1 MSTNMNT
8 NRGVGVEKNDKN
20 ETIALIDQKGGQE
33 KIQQKEEIINEDN
46 KKSKFKMFKT
56 SNLINEFNNRPD
68 LDIEYEK
75 SFVAITRVIF
85 LSYIF
90 YLIVYS
96 ICWIIYYSIDN
107 TSILNEFNYLSLIGT
122 SSNII
127 IYLYS
132 AYLVV
137 LLIIFIFL
145 LIFELKQIRYK
156 QVKNDIQKRIAE
168 NKVDKAKAENN
179 FKEAISHYK
188 DSTDKIKLLEEKLD
202 SDHRKSLSKFGEF
215 YSKFSQVFAII
226 IIVYICVINLLA
238 FKFKPNAL
246 TFIGHSVWYI
256 EIILILYCI
265 YPFNIYLKCGF
276 ALIFSIQYESLSIY
290 EQYLQ
295 FFKIIPDSEDQ
306 WKSSSVHILVFIIV
320 KILLNFGLHLIGI
333 YLYTYLEIL
342 KRNTFLNVYNMSL
355 TYINAQQSKTITETM
370 IKSIMPP
377 LFTNIFGKPEDFKK
391 SASTQSSMR
400 PLYVYPIDNISILF
414 ADIVGFTKMSSKKT
428 AQELV
433 FLLNDLYGRFDRLCE
448 EHNCEK
454 ISTLGDCYYC
464 VSGCLNCREDHAKC
478 CVEMGLSMVKEIE
491 AFNMEHGVEVNMRVG
506 VHTGKALCG
515 FIGGKRFRFD
525 VWSSDVTLA
534 NKMESTGR
542 AGSVHISQ
550 KTFNQLKGEYETEKD
565 GAKIN
570 GEFTYF
576 VVPDK
581 KRRINNRTVKD
592 VREDQ
597 IKMQELEQQKHKNNS
612 DSVVVV
618 ESEMQEKMKAK
629 EKGLIEFFRPDL
641 NLLTMC
647 FNCALEKKYYE
658 FLMGF
663 KFFQRDRENEIKNE
677 RFKIS
682 TKKWSNPR
690 NIFFISLF
698 LSFAVNTCILFS
710 YFIIYL
716 TITKTNAE
724 IISLVIS
731 FSLLVLAQ
739 LALVILYFFKFTTFY
754 NPNKNLTGI
763 FSNKLDQVPSIPSTT
778 TNNTGKRLSVA
789 SSVTNAVNKGNKGEN
804 SFITYLL
811 IHLVSIFYL
820 VLTPLIVFI
829 FSFFIKQD
837 SSNNHDMFLLYSSLT
852 LIFTIIQ
859 FSTFIQINNL
869 FKTIFMAVYIA
880 IYCSFAITGCLQKSN
895 NTEGSTVIK
904 AYISNSSLLSSSTG
918 YYQTYFQTSESNT
931 NYVIIIDMVLL
942 LLLVY
947 IINRQFE
954 LVQRVCFQSDQD
966 TNSKVN
972 STKEEKDLAN
982 WLIDVVIPAHV
993 VEHVKAK
1000 KQYSHNYECVGV
1012 LFVSLCN
1019 YAEFY
1024 EETFQGGREF
1034 IRVLNEISI
1043 DFDQVLDEPRYRSI
1057 EKIKSIGSTF
1067 MIASGLNV
1075 DDDDNNRNYPEK
1087 RYQHLYDLVDFAM
1100 TLWEKL
1106 ESFNRDAMSVCHFK
1120 FQMRMGL
1127 NFGPVTAG
1135 VIGKDR
1141 LLYDIWGDTVNVA
1154 SRMDST
1160 GQEGVLQTPEASARF
1175 LSNKYLFHYRDK
1187 IKVKGKDEMITY
1199 ILKANENRSKNHKV
1213 GLIEPNETK

>member
-1 MSTNMNT
+1 MNGDT
-8 NRGVGVEKNDKN
+8 SGEKKKNIINND
-20 ETIALIDQKGGQE
+20 EMIALIEQKGLQQGE
-33 KIQQKEEIINEDN
+33 KKEEKEKTCED
-46 KKSKFKMFKT
+46 KSKFKMFKT
-56 SNLINEFNNRPD
+56 SNLINEFKNRPD
-68 LDIEYEK
+68 LDFEYEK

-85 LSYIF
+85 ISYVF
-90 YLIVYS
+90 YLIIYS
-96 ICWIIYYSIDN
+96 ICWIIYYSIDTPISN
-107 TSILNEFNYLSLIGT
+107 VDSPSTSNF
-122 SSNII
+122 I

-132 AYLVV
+132 AYLVI

-145 LIFELKQIRYK
+145 LIFEFKQIRYK
-156 QVKNDIQKRIAE
+156 LLKNDIQKRIAE

-188 DSTDKIKLLEEKLD
+188 ESTDRIKLLEETLD

-215 YSKFSQVFAII
+215 YSKFSQIFALTII
-226 IIVYICVINLLA
+226 IYICCVNLLA

-256 EIILILYCI
+256 EIILILYCM
-265 YPFNIYLKCGF
+265 YPYNVYLKCAF
-276 ALIFSIQYESLSIY
+276 ALLFSILYESLSLHD
-290 EQYLQ
+290 QYTH
-295 FFKIIPDSEDQ
+295 DSITTSVTDTNVA
-306 WKSSSVHILVFIIV
+306 SSTNIVVFV
-320 KILLNFGLHLIGI
+320 FAKILFNFVLHLIGI
-333 YLYTYLEIL
+333 YLYMYLEIL
-342 KRNTFLNVYNMSL
+342 KRNTFLNLYTMSL

-377 LFTNIFGKPEDFKK
+377 LFTNIFGKPEEFKK
-391 SASTQSSMR
+391 SAQEQSSMR

-428 AQELV
+428 AEELV

-491 AFNMEHGVEVNMRVG
+491 AFNMEHNVEVNMRVG

-525 VWSSDVTLA
+525 VWSSDVTFA
-534 NKMESTGR
+534 NKMESSGR
-542 AGSVHISQ
+542 AGWVHISQ
-550 KTFNQLKGEYETEKD
+550 KTFNQLNNEYNMEKD
-565 GAKIN
+565 DAKIN
-570 GEFTYF
+570 GEYTYF
-576 VVPDK
+576 VIPDE
-581 KRRINNRTVKD
+581 KRRVKNKTVKD
-592 VREDQ
+592 ALEHTL
-597 IKMQELEQQKHKNNS
+597 KKQELEQQKQKNNG
-612 DSVVVV
+612 DSIVVV
-618 ESEMQEKMKAK
+618 ESTAQEVTNTNKNSNKN
-629 EKGLIEFFRPDL
+629 LIEFFRPDI
-641 NLLTMC
+641 NPITMS
-647 FNCALEKKYYE
+647 FKHSIERKYYE
-658 FLMGF
+658 FLMGY
-663 KFFQRDRENEIKNE
+663 KFLQRDPHNQLKNDK
-677 RFKIS
+677 FKIS

-690 NIFFISLF
+690 NIFFISIFFSLCF
-698 LSFAVNTCILFS
+698 NICILFS
-710 YFIIYL
+710 YLSIYL
-716 TITKTNAE
+716 TSYKSIAE
-724 IISLVIS
+724 TISLIVT
-731 FSLLVLAQ
+731 FSLLVLTQ
-739 LALVILYFFKFTTFY
+739 LALVIVYFKKYGSFQQ
-754 NPNKNLTGI
+754 
-763 FSNKLDQVPSIPSTT
+763 SNKTLTAMFMNKALSLDPNDAN
-778 TNNTGKRLSVA
+778 TNHRLSTVSQNESKE
-789 SSVTNAVNKGNKGEN
+789 SSLIKYV
-804 SFITYLL
+804 LL
-811 IHLVSIFYL
+811 HLVSILYL
-820 VLTPLIVFI
+820 VLTPIIVFI
-829 FSFFIKQD
+829 FSFVLKHEF
-837 SSNNHDMFLLYSSLT
+837 SSNNDLFLLYSSLT
-852 LIFTIIQ
+852 FIFTIIQ
-859 FSTFIQINNL
+859 FSTFIQLNNL
-869 FKTIFMAVYIA
+869 FKTILMALYVTL
-880 IYCSFAITGCLQKSN
+880 YCAFAITGGVNSN
-895 NTEGSTVIK
+895 GNTLDNLDKTNQTDTTESVK
-904 AYISNSSLLSSSTG
+904 AVLYNASININIDN
-918 YYQTYFQTSESNT
+918 YYTTYFQTSVSSNT
-931 NYVIIIDMVLL
+931 NYSIIIDMVLL
-942 LLLVY
+942 VILVC

-1000 KQYSHNYECVGV
+1000 KQYSHNYDCVGV

-1024 EETFQGGREF
+1024 EETFQGGREL

-1075 DDDDNNRNYPEK
+1075 DDDDNNRNDPVK
-1087 RYQHLYDLVDFAM
+1087 RYQHLYDLVDFAL

-1106 ESFNRDAMSVCHFK
+1106 EVFNRDAMSVCHFK

-1160 GQEGVLQTPEASARF
+1160 GQEGLLQTPEAAAKF

-1199 ILKANENRSKNHKV
+1199 VLKANENRGKTHKV
-1213 GLIEPNETK
+1213 GLIEPNNETK